1 MDPVLLRTVCCQTA
15 RTAKCQIST
24 TYARFLVVSDD
35 RAGDSDVV
43 SDSCANGIGACGRG
57 LVAVASAIGAANAAA
72 FAPTTTVVAAAA
84 DEVSAQI
91 AALFAHHGQSYQAVS
106 AQAAGSRTVP

>member
-1 MDPVLLRTVCCQTA
+1 M
-15 RTAKCQIST
+15 S
-24 TYARFLVVSDD
+24 FL
-35 RAGDSDVV
+35 
-43 SDSCANGIGACGRG
+43 I
-57 LVAVASAIGAANAAA
+57 AAPTELAHAAA
-72 FAPTTTVVAAAA
+72 DLSLLPLRSVRPTRPLSPRPRPVVAAAA